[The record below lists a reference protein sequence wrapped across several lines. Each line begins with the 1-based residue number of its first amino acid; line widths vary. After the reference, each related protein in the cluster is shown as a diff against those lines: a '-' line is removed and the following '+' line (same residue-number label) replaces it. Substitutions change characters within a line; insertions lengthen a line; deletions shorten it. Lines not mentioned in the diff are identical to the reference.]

1 MPAPNELSPEE
12 EAEFAQHGVAPAGQG
27 SEPVIEGSEE
37 PPQEPI
43 IEEPVVQPPS
53 PEAVAAVEVSRH
65 REDGTFK
72 TKEEFEAD
80 MAAAQAEGQPA
91 PVVAAPAAAQP
102 AMVPHQALHAER
114 LRVAEANARAQLA
127 TTRLNA
133 ILASQQGRGQQQ
145 PEVMPNLTEDPVG
158 YIQALEGRLAA
169 FEEARAQ
176 ETQFREIDQAIDN
189 DERLFSESVPDYQVA
204 SDYYVQS
211 RAKELLQF
219 HPIEQA
225 QEIMMREAR
234 QIADQSWKRG
244 LSVGQTVYQLAQA
257 RGYQPGN
264 TAADPTKAPIPARP
278 APAPAA
284 APVLVPVA
292 PTAQQRVEQITAGQ
306 QASRSLGGAGGG
318 ASTKAL
324 NAEALLAMSDEEF
337 AEHLKLDQKGANERF
352 QQVG

>member
-1 MPAPNELSPEE
+1 MPAPNELTPEE
-12 EAEFAQHGVAPAGQG
+12 EAEFSQHGVAPAGQG
-27 SEPVIEGSEE
+27 SEPVIEGNEAQ
-37 PPQEPI
+37 PQEPV
-43 IEEPVVQPPS
+43 IEEPIAQA
-53 PEAVAAVEVSRH
+53 PEAAPVAAPEVSRH

-72 TKEEFEAD
+72 TKEEFDAD
-80 MAAAQAEGQPA
+80 MAAAMAASGTQPA
-91 PVVAAPAAAQP
+91 PVTPPPAQAQP
-102 AMVPHQALHAER
+102 QMVPHQALH
-114 LRVAEANARAQLA
+114 EARQREAAARAQAQLA

-133 ILASQQGRGQQQ
+133 ILASQSGRGQQQ
-145 PEVMPNLTEDPVG
+145 PEAMPDLNADPVG
-158 YIQALEGRLAA
+158 YIQALESRLAA
-169 FEEARAQ
+169 FEEQRQQ

-219 HPIEQA
+219 YPVEQA
-225 QEIMMREAR
+225 QEIMMRETR

-264 TAADPTKAPIPARP
+264 TAADPTRAPIPARP
-278 APAPAA
+278 APAA
-284 APVLVPVA
+284 APALVPVA
-292 PTAQQRVEQITAGQ
+292 PTAQQRVDQINNGQ
-306 QASRSLGGAGGG
+306 SQSRSLGGAGGG

-324 NAEALLAMSDEEF
+324 NAEALLAMGDEEF
-337 AEHLKLDQKGANERF
+337 AEHLRLDQKGANERF